1 MSNILNLSATSPL
14 TASYAETLPVVNFK
28 GAPSITFILT
38 GIGEV
43 SSQALSLDINWGD
56 DSHIEYYQRDIVFN
70 YREKSIF
77 DEVLYGKVGGTILNN
92 YTHTYVPGV
101 SSFFSNLTAQFLI
114 YFSNGF
120 YANLKQPIKLI
131 RESYYDSIQKL
142 GILNT
147 QMVGTSAS
155 NTIAN
160 LQSKFNKRTYTTF
173 FDKD

>member
-1 MSNILNLSATSPL
+1 MYTIFINT
-14 TASYAETLPVVNFK
+14 TAPPVSSYNETLPSVDFK
-28 GAPSITFILT
+28 GAPSIVYVLT
-38 GIGEV
+38 GVSEG

-56 DSHIEYYQRDIVFN
+56 GSQIEYFQRDVVFN
-70 YREKSIF
+70 YRERSIF
-77 DEVLYGKVGGTILNN
+77 NEVLYGKVGGSILDQYN
-92 YTHTYVPGV
+92 HTYVPGV

-120 YANLKQPIKLI
+120 YANLIQPIRLI

-147 QMVGTSAS
+147 QMIGTSAS

-173 FDKD
+173 FNKD

>member
-1 MSNILNLSATSPL
+1 MSTIFINT
-14 TASYAETLPVVNFK
+14 TAPPVSSYDETLPAIDFK
-28 GAPSITFILT
+28 GAPSIVYVLT
-38 GIGEV
+38 GINEG

-56 DSHIEYYQRDIVFN
+56 ESQIEYFQRDVVFN
-70 YREKSIF
+70 YRERSIF
-77 DEVLYGKVGGTILNN
+77 NEVLYGKVGGSILDQ
-92 YTHTYVPGV
+92 YSHTYVPGV

-120 YANLKQPIKLI
+120 YANLLQPIRLI

-147 QMVGTSAS
+147 QMIGTSAS
-155 NTIAN
+155 NTVAN

-173 FDKD
+173 FNKD

>member
-1 MSNILNLSATSPL
+1 MSTIFINTISP
-14 TASYAETLPVVNFK
+14 TVSSYDETLPSIDFK
-28 GAPSITFILT
+28 GAPSIVYVLT
-38 GIGEV
+38 GINEK

-56 DSHIEYYQRDIVFN
+56 DSQIEYFQRDVVFN
-70 YREKSIF
+70 YRKKSIF
-77 DEVLYGKVGGTILNN
+77 NEVLYGKVGGSILDQ
-92 YTHTYVPGV
+92 YSHTYVPGV

-120 YANLKQPIKLI
+120 YANLLQPIRLI

-147 QMVGTSAS
+147 QMIGTSAS
-155 NTIAN
+155 NTVAN

-173 FDKD
+173 FNKD

>member
-1 MSNILNLSATSPL
+1 MSTIFINTTSP
-14 TASYAETLPVVNFK
+14 TVSSYDKTLPAIDFK
-28 GAPSITFILT
+28 GAPSIVYVLT
-38 GIGEV
+38 GISEG

-56 DSHIEYYQRDIVFN
+56 ESQIEYFQRDVVFN
-70 YREKSIF
+70 YRERSIF
-77 DEVLYGKVGGTILNN
+77 NEVLYGKIGGSILDQ
-92 YTHTYVPGV
+92 YSHTYVPGV

-120 YANLKQPIKLI
+120 YANLLQPIRLI

-147 QMVGTSAS
+147 QMIGTSAS
-155 NTIAN
+155 NTVAN

-173 FDKD
+173 FNKD

>member
-1 MSNILNLSATSPL
+1 MSTIFINTTSP
-14 TASYAETLPVVNFK
+14 TVSSYDETLPAIDFK
-28 GAPSITFILT
+28 GAPSIVYVLT
-38 GIGEV
+38 GISEG

-56 DSHIEYYQRDIVFN
+56 ESQIEYFQRDVVFN
-70 YREKSIF
+70 YRERSIF
-77 DEVLYGKVGGTILNN
+77 NEVLYGKIGGSILDQ
-92 YTHTYVPGV
+92 YSHTYVPGV

-120 YANLKQPIKLI
+120 YANLLQPIRLI

-147 QMVGTSAS
+147 QMIGTSAS
-155 NTIAN
+155 NTVAN

-173 FDKD
+173 FNKD